1 MKSEYEKHRERL
13 TQREREEVWRGI
25 LERSGGGRVRVG
37 LLPRLVLVAGGAM
50 AVVLLIFLV
59 RPHQTPERLPASPP
73 AVAENRAL
81 PQDLGPLG
89 REAKRA
95 PMKPAAP
102 GGEHPSVVTSATP
115 AVPSRV
121 AAEPQR
127 KTGGSDLL
135 AEKKGIEKGEITGT
149 VRDSTGKPLAYANVI
164 VVGTSLGA
172 MTDDAGRFR
181 IRKIPA
187 GAYTVKAVVLGYAES
202 ATRVEVGGD
211 LAIATDFTLQ
221 QKAPAKGDMAEVTMN
236 RWVKR
241 TEPVGLRESV
251 KTQSIRN
258 LPTDGSTPAT
268 GGTAGIVAQ
277 GGELHSRGGRAV
289 EQTWGGVARRPSPSP
304 APPVLPTT
312 GGSTLPNDQV
322 YDSMYFEHYGVNP
335 FIPTDEDSL
344 STFAVDVDAASYTV
358 ARRYIDLGHLPPKEA
373 VRVEEFVNYFRQD
386 YPDFTDTDFRI
397 LVEGA
402 PSAFRKG
409 YGLLRIGLKARVVE
423 DRDRRP
429 ANLTFV
435 IDCSG
440 SMHREDRLELVKQA
454 LHVLIGRLRPDD
466 TIGIVTYQTSG
477 QVLLEPTSV
486 DAQNGDLGELRDD
499 RNTGRGRILDAID
512 RLRPDG
518 STNAEEGLRLGYDM
532 ARAHFRSDAINRIV
546 LCTDGVANE
555 GVTGADAILERVRRE
570 ADKGIDLTAIGFG
583 MGNYNDVL
591 LEQLA
596 DKGDGNYY
604 YVDRLDEAERIFV
617 EKLTGT
623 IQTIA
628 KDAKVQVQFDP
639 RLVLRYRLLGF
650 ENRDVADRDFRNNK
664 VDAGEIGAGHAV
676 TALYEIKLADRVE
689 SGPIATVRL
698 RYARPPQDADGA
710 PDVREIESTFD
721 AADLRSSVDRASPR
735 FRLDA
740 AVAEFA
746 EILRRSFWAK
756 EHRIAD
762 VLPLARRAA
771 EEMRDDP
778 DVREF
783 ARIVE
788 KAADLS
794 DKLTP
799 EERKAIEIYD
809 TPWEHSRPTR
819 PSGDRK

>member
-37 LLPRLVLVAGGAM
+37 PLPRLVLVAGGAM

-59 RPHQTPERLPASPP
+59 RPHQTPERRPVSPP
-73 AVAENRAL
+73 AIAEKRVL
-81 PQDLGPLG
+81 PQDLGHLG
-89 REAKRA
+89 QEAKRV

-115 AVPSRV
+115 AAPSRV
-121 AAEPQR
+121 AAEPQPR
-127 KTGGSDLL
+127 ADGRGFVAPRERIQERPPAPTTAPVLGQQEMS
-135 AEKKGIEKGEITGT
+135 TGT
-149 VRDSTGKPLAYANVI
+149 VTE
-164 VVGTSLGA
+164 VVGL
-172 MTDDAGRFR
+172 
-181 IRKIPA
+181 K
-187 GAYTVKAVVLGYAES
+187 
-202 ATRVEVGGD
+202 
-211 LAIATDFTLQ
+211 
-221 QKAPAKGDMAEVTMN
+221 
-236 RWVKR
+236 
-241 TEPVGLRESV
+241 
-251 KTQSIRN
+251 
-258 LPTDGSTPAT
+258 
-268 GGTAGIVAQ
+268 AGIVAR
-277 GGELHSRGGRAV
+277 GGELHFRGGRAM
-289 EQTWGGVARRPSPSP
+289 EQTWGGVARGPSPSH

-386 YPDFTDTDFRI
+386 YPEFTDTDFRI

-440 SMHREDRLELVKQA
+440 SMHREDRLELVKHA
-454 LHVLIGRLRPDD
+454 LHVLVGRLRPDD

-512 RLRPDG
+512 RLQPDG
-518 STNAEEGLRLGYDM
+518 STNAEEGLRLGCEM
-532 ARAHFRSDAINRIV
+532 ARGHFRADAINRIV

-623 IQTIA
+623 IQTVA

-639 RLVLRYRLLGF
+639 RRVLRYRLLGF
-650 ENRDVADRDFRNNK
+650 ENRDVADRDFRNDK

-676 TALYEIKLADRVE
+676 TALYEVKLADRVE

-698 RYARPPQDADGA
+698 RYARPPQDGDGA

-721 AADLRSSVDRASPR
+721 AADLRSSIDRASPR

-788 KAADLS
+788 KASDLS

-809 TPWEHSRPTR
+809 TPSEHSRPTR
-819 PSGDRK
+819 PSGYRK